1 MNSTVN
7 LFPFQ
12 GQKKSF
18 LYHMQVYQTFDFPPS
33 WICSIWSIH
42 HHFSKASSL
51 DSDVYAEK
59 VSQSG

>member
-1 MNSTVN
+1 
-7 LFPFQ
+7 
-12 GQKKSF
+12 
-18 LYHMQVYQTFDFPPS
+18 MQVYQAFDFPPS

-59 VSQSG
+59 VSQSEW